1 MNSIIGKNV
10 EFIDVSGN
18 YIKDTV
24 KEVLKLPRLGWIYI
38 VMTDEKM
45 YEVTPE
51 VYKRL
56 LEEV

>member
-10 EFIDVSGN
+10 EFNDISGQYVN
-18 YIKDTV
+18 DTV
-24 KEVLKLPRLGWIYI
+24 KEVLKLPRLGWIFI
-38 VMTDEKM
+38 VMIDEKM

-56 LEEV
+56 LEEF